1 MSIGY
6 SARLIKLNHRA
17 GDCYHDY
24 SIGVELGKFCIEH
37 DIPVM
42 QVSTVLGVSRQTVYN
57 WFVGLTAPS
66 QQTAKGIQAFIS
78 SST

>member
-6 SARLIKLNHRA
+6 SARLIELNHKA
-17 GDCYHDY
+17 GDCYRDC

-42 QVSTVLGVSRQTVYN
+42 QVSAVLGVSRQTVYN

-66 QQTAKGIQAFIS
+66 QQTVKGIQAFIS